1 MPRAWWNPRQHFG
14 RWGAIALTAG
24 TALFG
29 SAVGWPAPA
38 IAGSDN
44 SSDTY
49 AGDYQ
54 SGSLPIGTFI
64 FLQYAGYSHADSF
77 VTSAGTVLP
86 NSHANI
92 FEEFTRVAYFAQ
104 LWGHPLVIEAEVPF
118 ATLTDVNIPGTNSR
132 VASGLVDPV
141 FHVTYFFIADA
152 KTERWLGLT
161 NYFYFPLGRSYDNQS
176 PINVSTARQFTD
188 VPQIGYTEG
197 LGKFSPALKGVFFDL
212 IANASFHTDGDSP
225 VNVVNPASSPLPGV
239 LNYGKLTQGISY
251 DVKGFLRYEPKTS
264 LWFAVG
270 MEKSWGGEQVAR
282 NGTFTVA
289 GLPIVI
295 PQADLSL
302 GKDDYLR
309 GHFQFHVPLSQ
320 DFAVAADIFH
330 DFDRVGGFRQ
340 DIGVEIRLSKF
351 FFPQP
356 PSK

>member
-1 MPRAWWNPRQHFG
+1 MRRAWGNPRQQFR
-14 RWGAIALTAG
+14 RWSAIALTAG
-24 TALFG
+24 AVLFG
-29 SAVGWPAPA
+29 SAIGWHAPA

-54 SGSLPIGTFI
+54 GGSLPIGTFLL
-64 FLQYAGYSHADSF
+64 LQYAGYSHGDAF
-77 VTSAGTVLP
+77 VNSAGSVLP

-92 FEEFTRVAYFAQ
+92 FEEFTRVAYFAE
-104 LWGHPLVIEAEVPF
+104 LWGHPLVLEAEVPF
-118 ATLTDVNIPGTNSR
+118 AAVTNVSIPGTN
-132 VASGLVDPV
+132 GLAADGLADPV

-152 KTERWLGLT
+152 QTQRWLGLT
-161 NYFYFPLGRSYDNQS
+161 NYFYLPLGRPYDNRS
-176 PINVSTARQFTD
+176 TVNVSTARQFTD

-212 IANASFHTDGDSP
+212 IANASFHTNGNSP
-225 VNVVNPASSPLPGV
+225 VSVVNPASSPFPGV
-239 LNYGKLTQGISY
+239 LNYATLTQGISY
-251 DVKGFLRYEPKTS
+251 DVKGFLRYEPKQS

-270 MEKSWGGEQVAR
+270 IEKSWGGEQIAK
-282 NGTFTVA
+282 NGTFSVT

-302 GKDDYLR
+302 GKDDFLR
-309 GHFQFHVPLSQ
+309 GHFQFHVPVAQ
-320 DFAVAADIFH
+320 DFVVAADIYH

-340 DIGVEIRLSKF
+340 DIGAEIRLTKF